1 MCTPHPQAIY
11 YYSCRPMS
19 IAANRCLLVLPLLV
33 WRFGTGTYDDMMIG
47 RPVVA
52 LVDHGTPSAAVN
64 RVRNHVA
71 EQLRTLLAEKDEAA
85 AVVSVH
91 CPPAHLPACPAC
103 LPACLAVCGS
113 GVLIFPS
120 HIISRRLASSY
131 RRSPARWSVARVR
144 NTISTTRY
152 WRTSSHSRRW
162 RRQTR
167 RPPR

>member
-1 MCTPHPQAIY
+1 
-11 YYSCRPMS
+11 MS

-33 WRFGTGTYDDMMIG
+33 WRFGTGTGTYDDMMIG

-91 CPPAHLPACPAC
+91 CPPAHLPAHLPVC
-103 LPACLAVCGS
+103 LPVLLCAGLAC
-113 GVLIFPS
+113 
-120 HIISRRLASSY
+120 
-131 RRSPARWSVARVR
+131 
-144 NTISTTRY
+144 
-152 WRTSSHSRRW
+152 
-162 RRQTR
+162 
-167 RPPR
+167 